1 MACMGCIHNRI
12 RAMGK
17 AVRKSEFVSLF
28 VDPIHFRLNLFKTVV
43 PQRMVGV
50 NMVEVYN
57 RIIYYCTYIIADKGP
72 IDIRPFGINPRIR
85 VINKGIPVHREL
97 LSVIHGRVKAS
108 LWDLPMEGYILGV
121 TGIFGRLVLARGK
134 HYAGGDGGYNN
145 SEAFHRAIGLRGL
158 GRKDTK

>member
-1 MACMGCIHNRI
+1 MGCIHNRI

-57 RIIYYCTYIIADKGP
+57 RIVYYCTYIIADKGP

-108 LWDLPMEGYILGV
+108 LWDLPMESYILGIID
-121 TGIFGRLVLARGK
+121 IFNRFILACGK
-134 HYAGGDGGYNN
+134 EYARNYGGYNKG
-145 SEAFHRAIGLRGL
+145 EAFHMVIGLS
-158 GRKDTK
+158 D